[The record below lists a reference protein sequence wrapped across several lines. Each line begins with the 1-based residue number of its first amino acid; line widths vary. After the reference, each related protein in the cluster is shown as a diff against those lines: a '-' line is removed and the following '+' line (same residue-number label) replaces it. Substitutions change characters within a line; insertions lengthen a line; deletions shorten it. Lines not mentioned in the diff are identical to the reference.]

1 MNCAGSDFRKLRYLH
16 STDTLSKA
24 LDSHEFL
31 FTGNEWPLR
40 PQRKN
45 TFGKTAT
52 TIQKQKQDIL
62 HFLETRFST
71 KSTIFRLFWNLS
83 PECFSVFS
91 IFQKAPSSCPVNSLQ
106 TTCHSSQAQFNFQS
120 RTVHKP
126 ELLRIQFPAQ
136 TQTPLQYLSMCGP
149 IQRRRLQTTL
159 SAL

>member
-1 MNCAGSDFRKLRYLH
+1 MNKKKRKMNCAGSDFRKLRYLH

-24 LDSHEFL
+24 LDFHEFL

-83 PECFSVFS
+83 P
-91 IFQKAPSSCPVNSLQ
+91 
-106 TTCHSSQAQFNFQS
+106 
-120 RTVHKP
+120 
-126 ELLRIQFPAQ
+126 
-136 TQTPLQYLSMCGP
+136 
-149 IQRRRLQTTL
+149 
-159 SAL
+159 